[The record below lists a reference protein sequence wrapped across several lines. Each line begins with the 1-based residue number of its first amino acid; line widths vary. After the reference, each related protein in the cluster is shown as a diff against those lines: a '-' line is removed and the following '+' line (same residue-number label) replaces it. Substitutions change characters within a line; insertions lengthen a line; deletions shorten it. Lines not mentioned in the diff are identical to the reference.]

1 MPSDRKLAQPLRKP
15 CDPDADLR
23 FDVSGLCRRTLVS
36 PVPTS
41 QMHRSGWANAAASLS
56 SVFGLGFVD

>member
-1 MPSDRKLAQPLRKP
+1 VTANLLSLYASLAIPMP
-15 CDPDADLR
+15 DLR